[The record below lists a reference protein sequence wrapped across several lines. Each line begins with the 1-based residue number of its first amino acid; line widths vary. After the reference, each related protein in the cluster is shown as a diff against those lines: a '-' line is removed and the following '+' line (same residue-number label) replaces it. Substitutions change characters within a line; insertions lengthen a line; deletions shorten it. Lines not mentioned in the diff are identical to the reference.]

1 MLLASKLFRVLL
13 LAVLPALSV
22 FAQENWQ
29 PLFNGKDLSGWKIVN
44 VAPTTFSVRDGMI
57 VSTGKPTGTMRTERM
72 YENFVMEVE
81 WRHMQP
87 MGNAGVFIWGDPIT
101 FPGQPFSRGI
111 EVQVLDGRNSEAY
124 TSHGD
129 IFPIWGA
136 TMMPDRP
143 HPSKNSQ
150 RCLPSEWRCKPS
162 PEWNHYRIT
171 CNDGVIKLAVNGKE
185 VSGGSMCKPRKG
197 YICLESE
204 GSECHFRN
212 LKIAELPSTNPS
224 PEETAEEYKG
234 FVPLYTGL
242 DLAGWRQVSGQE
254 GHWQPKDWIL
264 HYDGKCEAAAARD
277 KHLWTEKEYGDFEM
291 IVDWRFPAKSVKKK
305 YPVVLPNGDDKV
317 DEKGEVVM
325 KEVDDAGNSGV
336 LLRGMEDAQIN
347 MCCYP
352 VGSGEITAFRTNKQ
366 LPPALRAAVT
376 PKEVADAPLGK
387 WNRFV
392 IKLQGDRVSVVLN
405 GKQIIADAQ
414 LPGIAKRGPIG
425 LQHHNEV
432 VEFANLFIREL

>member
-1 MLLASKLFRVLL
+1 MSRRQLVLAFLLA
-13 LAVLPALSV
+13 LASPLSAAEDFV
-22 FAQENWQ
+22 
-29 PLFNGKDLSGWKIVN
+29 PLFNGKDLSGWTIVN

-57 VSTGKPTGTMRTERM
+57 VSTGVPTGTMRTNRM
-72 YENFVMEVE
+72 YENFILEVE
-81 WRHMQP
+81 WRHMKP

-101 FPGQPFSRGI
+101 YVGVPFSRGI
-111 EVQVLDGRNSEAY
+111 EVQVLDGRNSEVY

-136 TMMPDRP
+136 RMTPDRP
-143 HPSKNSQ
+143 HPRGSE
-150 RCLPSEWRCKPS
+150 RCLPSEFRCKPS

-185 VSGGSMCKPRKG
+185 VSGGSKCTPRKG

-212 LKIAELPSTNPS
+212 LKIQELPSTNPS
-224 PEETAEEYKG
+224 PSEIASEAKG
-234 FVPLYTGL
+234 FVPMYTGL
-242 DLAGWRQVSGQE
+242 DLSGWRQVAGQA

-264 HYDGKCEAAAARD
+264 HYDGKCEATPDRE

-291 IVDWRFPAKSVKKK
+291 VVDWRFPNKPVKKM
-305 YPVVLPNGDDKV
+305 YPVVLPNGDDKL
-317 DEKGEVVM
+317 DENGQPVM
-325 KEVDDAGNSGV
+325 REVDDAGNSGI
-336 LLRGMEDAQIN
+336 LLRGFEDAQIN

-366 LPPALRAAVT
+366 LPAAVRAGVT

-387 WNRFV
+387 WNRF
-392 IKLQGDRVSVVLN
+392 IITLKGQRITINLN
-405 GKQIIADAQ
+405 GKAIIENAE
-414 LPGIAKRGPIG
+414 LPGIPARGPIG

-432 VEFANLFIREL
+432 VEFASLFIREL